1 MADEKMIK
9 IQFKLTGKRGPG
21 FESVWALDL
30 GDNRAELANIPFF
43 SERAS
48 LHDIVRFETDNEG
61 INRFKRLLKRKTVK
75 GYVQYEL
82 GSDAQRSFSDLV
94 DHFHS
99 YGIRVEGAMAGF
111 AALAWPIDMDEGK
124 LEESFGS
131 FDKLIRN
138 S

>member
-9 IQFKLTGKRGPG
+9 IQFKLTGKRGPS

-82 GSDAQRSFSDLV
+82 GSDAQRSFRDLV
-94 DHFHS
+94 DHVHS

-111 AALAWPIDMDEGK
+111 AALAWPIEMEEGK